1 MQEVQERRLIAFII
15 ALSIVLNMSV
25 LVFFF
30 CFDDTTDWEP
40 AFTITLD
47 DLEQEQPKTQT
58 SFDDE
63 PDTDHKEKFEPPE
76 EWDFQVASH
85 GDNGKGNTI
94 VVDDK
99 APLLQEIIDPPEKVQ
114 LSDPLQKK
122 DTELADEEE
131 TSDENKEET
140 ADETSDEFNDEEQTE
155 SPETQDDEHIIEPEQ
170 YSVILKEEPKTKKSE
185 VKKKNPFTS
194 NTAQSK
200 LRQLTLADI
209 AKDVARKVR
218 ETKDQEVEN
227 VGLYLP
233 AQQHTSLRIYQT
245 KFMKILANAFNVN
258 HRLVYSSQDL
268 TVDTTLKVTIEK
280 DGRIGGIEVTP
291 TIPEKELREYFFDTV
306 YKAGLFPPIPQTV
319 LPYLHNEKLTFNV
332 RCSFDIKQ
340 GFTNYYLNMNIFQD
354 QF

>member
-15 ALSIVLNMSV
+15 ALSIVLNTSV

-30 CFDDTTDWEP
+30 CFDDTTNWEP
-40 AFTITLD
+40 TFTVTLD
-47 DLEQEQPKTQT
+47 DLEQEQPKTKT

-63 PDTDHKEKFEPPE
+63 PEYDHEEKFEPPE

-85 GDNGKGNTI
+85 GDSGNGNTI

-99 APLLQEIIDPPEKVQ
+99 TPLLQEIINPPEKVQ
-114 LSDPLQKK
+114 LSDPLPTKH
-122 DTELADEEE
+122 DDELTDEEE
-131 TSDENKEET
+131 TETANESDHEEET
-140 ADETSDEFNDEEQTE
+140 ESTDPQEDEQ
-155 SPETQDDEHIIEPEQ
+155 IIEPDQ
-170 YSVILKEEPKTKKSE
+170 YTVVLKEEQKTQKSDI
-185 VKKKNPFTS
+185 KKKNPFTS
-194 NTAQSK
+194 NNAQSRLK
-200 LRQLTLADI
+200 NLTLADI

-245 KFMKILANAFNVN
+245 KFMKILANSFNVN
-258 HRLVYSSQDL
+258 HRLVYASQDL
-268 TVDTTLKVTIEK
+268 SVDTTLKVTIEK

>member
-1 MQEVQERRLIAFII
+1 MKELHERRLKALII
-15 ALSIVLNMSV
+15 ALSIVLNAGI

-30 CFDDTTDWEP
+30 CFDDETHWEP
-40 AFTITLD
+40 VFTITMD
-47 DLEQEQPKTQT
+47 DQEQQQQETKT

-63 PDTDHKEKFEPPE
+63 PNTDHHEKFEPPE

-85 GDNGKGNTI
+85 GDSGRGNTI
-94 VVDDK
+94 VVDDNI
-99 APLLQEIIDPPEKVQ
+99 PLLQEIINPPEKVQ
-114 LSDPLQKK
+114 LSDPLHSKI
-122 DTELADEEE
+122 DEKLTDEQD
-131 TSDENKEET
+131 TSDENQEET
-140 ADETSDEFNDEEQTE
+140 SEEHPDEEQTDE
-155 SPETQDDEHIIEPEQ
+155 LPETQENEPIIDPDQ
-170 YSVILKEEPKTKKSE
+170 YSVVLKEVPKTQKSE
-185 VKKKNPFTS
+185 VQKKNPFTS
-194 NTAQSK
+194 NNTESRLK
-200 LRQLTLADI
+200 KLTLADI

-258 HRLVYSSQDL
+258 HRLVYASQDL
-268 TVDTTLKVTIEK
+268 SVDTTLKVTIEK
-280 DGRIGGIEVTP
+280 DGRIGCIEVTP
-291 TIPEKELREYFFDTV
+291 TIPEKELRDYFFDTV
-306 YKAGLFPPIPQTV
+306 YKAGLFPPIPQNV